1 MFVEY
6 KSYLERR
13 AKDPLLKKSTEK
25 ARTQIP
31 LLGICFVI
39 SQRMKQYQFY
49 TANAR
54 IHLHDK

>member
-25 ARTQIP
+25 AHTQIP
-31 LLGICFVI
+31 LLGICFCDFAENETESVLYRKRTY
-39 SQRMKQYQFY
+39 SP
-49 TANAR
+49 AR
-54 IHLHDK
+54 